1 MSSIFDFVVIGSG
14 LAGLSFA
21 IRASKYGSVAL
32 ITKGKIEESNSFY
45 AQGGIAASP
54 LSDEDSVEKHIEDTI
69 KAGDGLCNTE
79 VVRTIIEESKQAIE
93 ELVSWNVEFDRED
106 GNFHLTREGGHSARR
121 ILHKGDYTGQEI
133 QTKLSEIVRNQK
145 NIFIFEEN
153 MAVDI
158 ITKFKFVG
166 RKGGEVEDECYG
178 AYILN
183 KRTGSIETIFG
194 KFVILA
200 TGGAGKVYLI
210 TTNPDTATGDGVAM
224 AKRAGAKI
232 ANMEFYQFHPTVLYH
247 HKEKNFLISEAVR
260 GEGGIIRNKNGE
272 PFMKKYHPMGELAP
286 RDIVARAIDME
297 LKKSGEDHVYLD
309 ITHLPKDFIIK
320 RFPKIYQKCLSLG
333 IDITKEP
340 IPVAPGAHFMCGGV
354 LTDSYGETSI
364 SRLFAIGEV
373 AYNGFHGANRLASN
387 SLLECVVMSKR
398 ALKKCLEYPKKIH
411 IPQED
416 IPPWKSEKT
425 IPQDEKILISHTW
438 DEIRR
443 LMWNYVGIV
452 RSEKRLQRAYER
464 INIIKKEVI
473 EDYWKYYVSPD
484 LIELRNIAITAELII
499 ISAMQRKESRGTHFN
514 IDYPFKNDI
523 DFKKDTI
530 L

>member
-21 IRASKYGSVAL
+21 IRASQYGSVAL

-54 LSDEDSVEKHIEDTI
+54 LSDEDSIEKHIEDTI

-93 ELVSWNVEFDRED
+93 ELISWNVEFDRED
-106 GNFHLTREGGHSARR
+106 GKFHLTREGGHSARR

-133 QTKLSEIVRNQK
+133 QTKLSEIAKNQK
-145 NIFIFEEN
+145 NIFIFEEF
-153 MAVDI
+153 MAIDL

-183 KRTGSIETIFG
+183 KKTGNIETIFG

-247 HKEKNFLISEAVR
+247 HREKNFLISEAVR
-260 GEGGIIRNKNGE
+260 GEGGILRNKNGE

-309 ITHLPKDFIIK
+309 ISHLPKDFIVK

-354 LTDSYGETSI
+354 LTDSFGETSI

-387 SLLECVVMSKR
+387 SLLECLVMSKR

-473 EDYWKYYVSPD
+473 EDYWKYYISAD
-484 LIELRNIAITAELII
+484 LIELRNIAITADLII

-530 L
+530 I

>member
-21 IRASKYGSVAL
+21 IRASQYGSVAL
-32 ITKGKIEESNSFY
+32 ITKEKIEESNSFY

-54 LSDEDSVEKHIEDTI
+54 LSDEDSIEKHIEDTI
-69 KAGDGLCNTE
+69 KAGDGLCNIE

-93 ELVSWNVEFDRED
+93 ELISWNVEFDRED
-106 GNFHLTREGGHSARR
+106 GKFHLTREGGHSVRR

-133 QTKLSEIVRNQK
+133 QTKLSKIARNQK
-145 NIFIFEEN
+145 NIFIFEEH
-153 MAVDI
+153 MAIDL

-183 KRTGSIETIFG
+183 KKTGSIETIFG
-194 KFVILA
+194 KFVVLA

-260 GEGGIIRNKNGE
+260 GEGGILRNKNGE

-320 RFPKIYQKCLSLG
+320 RFPKIYQKCLLLG

-354 LTDSYGETSI
+354 LTDSFGETSI

-387 SLLECVVMSKR
+387 SLLECLVMSKR

-473 EDYWKYYVSPD
+473 EDYWKYYVSAD